1 MSCVVKELETNDS
14 ITIFVPIIF
23 VFILI
28 MIGAG
33 SHCTAREAQAS
44 LPSCCSLTP
53 FPSSSVFITHL
64 CSLVCMFLYEI
75 YPEVEL
81 LGHRYKHF
89 DFC

>member
-1 MSCVVKELETNDS
+1 MSCVAKDLETNDC
-14 ITIFVPIIF
+14 IIIFVPIIF
-23 VFILI
+23 VFILVLI

-64 CSLVCMFLYEI
+64 CSLV
-75 YPEVEL
+75 
-81 LGHRYKHF
+81 
-89 DFC
+89 